1 MKKIRENRYS
11 KLVGASE
18 RQYYTDACLV
28 CSFSLSFCPCVKTQ
42 QCANTK
48 YKEVRRVGNRGN
60 SDKSLNISS
69 KYYARYTANW
79 LVYYQDLTRKNK
91 ATVQTYL
98 KTKKLKRS
106 GRIRAKKGIKPS
118 EHRLR
123 TSTVCLYMLLD

>member
-1 MKKIRENRYS
+1 M
-11 KLVGASE
+11 GASE

-28 CSFSLSFCPCVKTQ
+28 CSFSLSFCPCVKTEH
-42 QCANTK
+42 CANTK

-91 ATVQTYL
+91 AIVQTYL
-98 KTKKLKRS
+98 KTKN
-106 GRIRAKKGIKPS
+106 
-118 EHRLR
+118 
-123 TSTVCLYMLLD
+123 